1 MMDKRKI
8 RTLALALLHLAVVL
22 LCVAQGYQP
31 LVLAGWY
38 VVFVL
43 FSGALAVIERKSIF
57 DGVMIIALSALFI
70 WVGYELDAAQA
81 SFADNSNMGTILMM
95 FPMSMVALFSM
106 MYFTIEN
113 NEKMSLLRSFFLPWT
128 RKN

>member
-1 MMDKRKI
+1 MDKRKI